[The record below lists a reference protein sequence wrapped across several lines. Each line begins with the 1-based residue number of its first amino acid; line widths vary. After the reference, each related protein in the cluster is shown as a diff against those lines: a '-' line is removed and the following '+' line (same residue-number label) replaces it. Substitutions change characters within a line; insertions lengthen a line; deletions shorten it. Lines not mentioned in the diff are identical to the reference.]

1 MKLVVGLGNPGA
13 KYEQTRHN
21 AGFWVIDNYA
31 DKHGV
36 SIDKPKFNA
45 LLGEFQLAGEK
56 IILAKPMTYMNDSGV
71 AVSQILNFYKMTLD
85 DLIVVVDDI
94 EIELGTLRIRKKGG
108 KGTHNGLKSIFNHLK
123 NDDYVKIK
131 LGVGKF
137 MRDRDLANFVLD
149 RPSKSDME
157 IINIL
162 IDRAV
167 LSIDEIFNNSVDNA
181 MNKYNGKV
189 SLDV

>member
-1 MKLVVGLGNPGA
+1 MKLVVGLGNPGL

-45 LLGEFQLAGEK
+45 LIGEFQMGGEK
-56 IILAKPMTYMNDSGV
+56 ILLAKPMTYMNDSGV
-71 AVSQILNFYKMTLD
+71 AVSQILNFYKMSLD

-137 MRDRDLANFVLD
+137 MRDRDLASFVLD

-157 IINIL
+157 IINVL

-167 LSIDEIFNNSVDNA
+167 LSIDEIFKDSVDNA
-181 MNKYNGKV
+181 MNKFNGKV
-189 SLDV
+189 SIDG

>member
-31 DKHGV
+31 DKHNV

-56 IILAKPMTYMNDSGV
+56 IILAKPMTYMNDSGL
-71 AVSQILNFYKMTLD
+71 AVSQILNFYKMSLD
-85 DLIVVVDDI
+85 ELIVVVDDI

-137 MRDRDLANFVLD
+137 MRDRNLADFVLD

-162 IDRAV
+162 IDKAV

-189 SLDV
+189 SLDG

>member
-1 MKLVVGLGNPGA
+1 MKLVVGLGNPGL

-45 LLGEFQLAGEK
+45 LIGEFQMGGEK
-56 IILAKPMTYMNDSGV
+56 ILLAKPMTYMNDSGI
-71 AVSQILNFYKMTLD
+71 AVSQILNFYKMSID

-137 MRDRDLANFVLD
+137 MRDRDLASFVLD

-167 LSIDEIFNNSVDNA
+167 LSIDEIFNDSVDNA

-189 SLDV
+189 SLNG